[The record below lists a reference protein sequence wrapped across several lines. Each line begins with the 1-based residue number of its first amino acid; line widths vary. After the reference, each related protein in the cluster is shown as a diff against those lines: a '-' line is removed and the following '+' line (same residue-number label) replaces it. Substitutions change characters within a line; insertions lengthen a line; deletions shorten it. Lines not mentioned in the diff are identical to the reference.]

1 MDDGAAV
8 SCPIIIGDC
17 QLSQLF
23 ECLSLAIL
31 RVSYI
36 HRQVREMDY
45 KEAKETVESF
55 PSGSKLRI
63 AGYFDFPKLTTDRI
77 GVVVKFDT
85 DALTLDE
92 QDGTDLKVLRYEK
105 IVNIRLDR
113 GMQPPMPRTS

>member
-36 HRQVREMDY
+36 HRQVREMNY
-45 KEAKETVESF
+45 KEAKDKVESF

-63 AGYFDFPKLTTDRI
+63 EGYFDFPKRTTDRI

-92 QDGTDLKVLRYEK
+92 QDGTDLKVLSYEK
-105 IVNIRLDR
+105 IVDIRLDK
-113 GMQPPMPRTS
+113 GLFPPIPLS